1 LSKKKGLEAE
11 CMLEEQTVKK
21 LIKCA
26 LEQRKFSYAPYSN
39 FCVGAALLAENGT
52 VYTGC
57 NIENGAYSPS
67 NCAERTAFFKAVSE
81 GVKEFRAICI
91 VGAPKDETPNEFCPP
106 CGVCRQVM
114 LEFCGSDFLIVLAA
128 NQEKYQIFTLEE
140 LVPMG
145 FHL

>member
-1 LSKKKGLEAE
+1 MSKKKGLEAE

-39 FCVGAALLAENGT
+39 FCVGAALLAENGI

-67 NCAERTAFFKAVSE
+67 N
-81 GVKEFRAICI
+81 
-91 VGAPKDETPNEFCPP
+91 
-106 CGVCRQVM
+106 
-114 LEFCGSDFLIVLAA
+114 
-128 NQEKYQIFTLEE
+128 
-140 LVPMG
+140 
-145 FHL
+145 